1 MRKRLAA
8 PKQAKHFLHSRT
20 LPDTMYACILYAH
33 GLNCPERDCGA
44 SCQVKKKSK
53 AIKAMTSRHVASP
66 QQVHQDPLGVHL
78 GSAGRS
84 GHRSQRSSDMH
95 ARRESLRLQNVVPYD
110 DGVNDGL
117 WMHEVVC
124 AGVS

>member
-1 MRKRLAA
+1 MVFGDHAFMAL
-8 PKQAKHFLHSRT
+8 
-20 LPDTMYACILYAH
+20 ILISQLS
-33 GLNCPERDCGA
+33 GP
-44 SCQVKKKSK
+44 SCDIKSK